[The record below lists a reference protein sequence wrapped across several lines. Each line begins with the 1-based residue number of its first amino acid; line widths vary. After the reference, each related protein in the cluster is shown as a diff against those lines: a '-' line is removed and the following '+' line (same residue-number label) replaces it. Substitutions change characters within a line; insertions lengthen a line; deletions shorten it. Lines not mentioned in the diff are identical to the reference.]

1 MKKWI
6 NFLRGSVQ
14 AEVTGAFPERFLNLC
29 AQAGVGFWAL
39 EWPDANTLRLRVAR
53 REKKRL
59 EPLAQKA
66 MCAISFHGRVGI
78 PYFLA
83 RFRRRYALLLGL
95 ALSLCA
101 VCVLSRFVLTID
113 VQGNET
119 VPTAVILEELK
130 RLGVRPGAYGPAI
143 DENQVCNDAL
153 LELEDLA
160 WLSVNLHGTRAEVL
174 VAERAPKPEIVD
186 ESVPAHIVADG
197 SGIITRVDVFSG
209 QAQFQEGDTVVEG
222 ETLISGVVD
231 LPEPKYSEVDLGTVN
246 VRAAGA
252 VYARTWRT
260 LSAVIPL
267 EAGVKEYT
275 GEQTSRWS
283 LVIFGK
289 RVQFSKNSGISYARY
304 DKIKTDRTLTLPGG
318 REMPLT
324 LTRETVREYDLLAA
338 SIDTDAAEAL
348 LRQRLEARLSALMAE
363 REGEVVSTQFT
374 VVVGDGLLTVTLTAE
389 CNEQI
394 GKIQEFE
401 GQVGRNEPATVPEA
415 PSQ

>member
-1 MKKWI
+1 MQSWI
-6 NFLRGSVQ
+6 NFLRGSVE

-29 AQAGVGFWAL
+29 AQAGIGFWNL
-39 EWPDANTLRLRVAR
+39 EWPDANTLRLRVTR

-59 EPLAQKA
+59 EPLARKA
-66 MCAISFHGRVGI
+66 MCEISFRGRAGI

-95 ALSLCA
+95 ALSLCT
-101 VCVLSRFVLTID
+101 VCVLSRFVLTVD

-143 DENQVCNDAL
+143 DESQVCNDAL
-153 LELEDLA
+153 LKLEDLA
-160 WLSVNLHGTRAEVL
+160 WISVNLHGTRAEVL

-186 ESVPAHIVADG
+186 ESVPAHIVAAG
-197 SGIITRVDVFSG
+197 SGIITRMDVFNG
-209 QAQFQEGDTVVEG
+209 RALFQEGDTVVEG

-231 LPEPKYSEVDLGTVN
+231 LQGPKYVETDLGTIT

-260 LSAVIPL
+260 LSAAIPL
-267 EAGVKEYT
+267 EANVKEYT
-275 GEQTSRWS
+275 GEQTTRRS
-283 LVIFGK
+283 LILFGR
-289 RVQFSKNSGISYARY
+289 RVQFYKNSGISYDRY

-324 LTRETVREYDLLAA
+324 LTVETVREYDLLPA
-338 SIDTDAAEAL
+338 SIDTDAAETLLRARLEERLNAL
-348 LRQRLEARLSALMAE
+348 LAE

-374 VVVGDGLLTVTLTAE
+374 AVVGDGLLTVTLTAE

-394 GKIQEFE
+394 GEIQEFE
-401 GQVGRNEPATVPEA
+401 GKVGRNESAGTLESP
-415 PSQ
+415 